1 MPVMDVDFTFR
12 PDEGLPLAALRR
24 IRGKGPVFWSEAL
37 GAWAV
42 TSYAAVQEVL
52 TDLTRFTSVGTP
64 VEETLGPE
72 GMLLNDTSMHNKMRA
87 VWTKAMSRGALAARA
102 EELDRIAHDVLAGLR
117 SQLDAGEI
125 VDLMPAI
132 QRYALRFVS
141 TLFAIPEERLDV
153 IQRWNQMSSD
163 APVLELAEEG
173 AARHRAAK
181 QGVYDLVAEAV
192 SDRRDRLA
200 CGEEADDLV
209 SLMTAAEG
217 RDGITPA
224 MALDNLFNIIIG
236 SDTTERWIG
245 NAIVRLAS
253 DSDLRDLLRSR
264 PELLESVLQE
274 VMRIDTVAQVIMR
287 RVKSDRV
294 VLGGKTLKA
303 GDQIFLLLGAANGDP
318 TAFDNAEAFDVDR
331 PAKQHMGFGY
341 GFHNCLGIN
350 IARQE
355 AIAFVSTL
363 LDLFPG
369 LEVVRSDYGDT
380 WALWGPRRLDV
391 VSRHVSREKRHG

>member
-1 MPVMDVDFTFR
+1 MDVDFTFR
-12 PDEGLPLAALRR
+12 PDEGLPLAALRQ
-24 IRGKGPVFWSEAL
+24 IRDRGPVFWSEAL

-72 GMLLNDTSMHNKMRA
+72 GMLLNDTGMHNKMRA

-102 EELDRIAHDVLAGLR
+102 EELERIARDVLAEIR
-117 SQLDAGEI
+117 PQLDAGEA
-125 VDLMPAI
+125 VDLMPVI
-132 QRYALRFVS
+132 QRYALRFVAS
-141 TLFAIPEERLDV
+141 LFAIPEDRLVV

-173 AARHRAAK
+173 AARHLAAK
-181 QGVYDLVAEAV
+181 QGVYDLVAEAIR
-192 SDRRDRLA
+192 DRRERLA
-200 CGEEADDLV
+200 HSEEPDDLV
-209 SLMTAAEG
+209 SLMVAAEG

-224 MALDNLFNIIIG
+224 MVLDNLFNIIIG

-253 DSDLRDLLRSR
+253 DPGLRDRLRTQ
-264 PELLESVLQE
+264 PGLLETVLQE

-287 RVKSDRV
+287 RVKADGV
-294 VLGGKTLKA
+294 ELGGKSLKA

-318 TAFDNAEAFDVDR
+318 AAFDNAEVFDIDR
-331 PAKQHMGFGY
+331 PTKQHMGFGY

-355 AIAFVSTL
+355 AIAFVSTW
-363 LDLFPG
+363 LDLFPD
-369 LEVVRSDYGDT
+369 LDIAHSDYGDT
-380 WALWGPRRLDV
+380 WALWGPRRLGF
-391 VSRHVSREKRHG
+391 VSRHASREKRHG